1 VSGRGGVQ
9 IIVRVDEKEVDK
21 QVRNVEMSE
30 GMEKQS

>member
-1 VSGRGGVQ
+1 MSGRGGVQ